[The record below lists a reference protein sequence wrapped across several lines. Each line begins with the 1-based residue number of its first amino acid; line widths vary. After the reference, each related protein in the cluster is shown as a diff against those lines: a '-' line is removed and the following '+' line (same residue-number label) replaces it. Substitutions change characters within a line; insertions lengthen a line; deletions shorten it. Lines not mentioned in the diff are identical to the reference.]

1 MPKPE
6 HFAKARDLFLRQAYP
21 AKYEKMLRAGTL
33 TSHLEQTGQE
43 AEEMW
48 EQVRLQMEQNLPED
62 YASRVK
68 ELERISEVT
77 RELVN
82 HDLIHVPP
90 PA

>member
-1 MPKPE
+1 
-6 HFAKARDLFLRQAYP
+6 
-21 AKYEKMLRAGTL
+21 
-33 TSHLEQTGQE
+33 
-43 AEEMW
+43 
-48 EQVRLQMEQNLPED
+48 MEQNLPED